1 MVEKRKIRRRYARV
15 LGKNT
20 LVIDATEQELALV
33 KQGKLG
39 LEKLKSTPRYEVYR
53 VKRWLS

>member
-1 MVEKRKIRRRYARV
+1 MIEMRKIRRRYARV
-15 LGKNT
+15 LGNNT

-39 LEKLKSTPRYEVYR
+39 LEKLKSTPRYTVYR
-53 VKRWLS
+53 IKK

>member
-1 MVEKRKIRRRYARV
+1 MLNKRD
-15 LGKNT
+15 
-20 LVIDATEQELALV
+20 LVIDATEQEIALV

-53 VKRWLS
+53 VEK

>member
-1 MVEKRKIRRRYARV
+1 MLNKRD
-15 LGKNT
+15 
-20 LVIDATEQELALV
+20 LVIDATEQEIALV

-53 VKRWLS
+53 IKR

>member
-1 MVEKRKIRRRYARV
+1 MIEKKKIRRRYARV

-20 LVIDATEQELALV
+20 LVIDATEQELTLV

-53 VKRWLS
+53 VKK

>member
-1 MVEKRKIRRRYARV
+1 MAEKRKIRRRYARV

-20 LVIDATEQELALV
+20 LVIDATEQELTLV

-53 VKRWLS
+53 VKR

>member
-1 MVEKRKIRRRYARV
+1 MKNAKRIKRRYARV
-15 LGKNT
+15 LGNNA
-20 LVIDATEQELALV
+20 LVIDATEQELVLV

-53 VKRWLS
+53 IKR

>member
-1 MVEKRKIRRRYARV
+1 MIEKTKIRQRYARV
-15 LGKNT
+15 LGRNT

-39 LEKLKSTPRYEVYR
+39 LEKVKSTSRYDVYR
-53 VKRWLS
+53 IKR

>member
-1 MVEKRKIRRRYARV
+1 MIEKKKIRRRYARV
-15 LGKNT
+15 LGHNA

-53 VKRWLS
+53 IRK

>member
-1 MVEKRKIRRRYARV
+1 MIEKKKNWRRYARV
-15 LGKNT
+15 LSKRD

-39 LEKLKSTPRYEVYR
+39 LEKIKSTPRYEVYR
-53 VKRWLS
+53 IKR

>member
-1 MVEKRKIRRRYARV
+1 MIEKKKNWRRYARV
-15 LGKNT
+15 LNKRD
-20 LVIDATEQELALV
+20 LVIDATEQEIALV

-53 VKRWLS
+53 IKR

>member
-1 MVEKRKIRRRYARV
+1 MAGKRKIRRRYARV
-15 LGKNT
+15 LDNNT

-53 VKRWLS
+53 IKR

>member
-1 MVEKRKIRRRYARV
+1 MKEKKKNWRRYARV
-15 LGKNT
+15 ISRNT
-20 LVIDATEQELALV
+20 LVIDATEQEIALV

-53 VKRWLS
+53 IKR

>member
-1 MVEKRKIRRRYARV
+1 MTDVKIKRRIARELSKSV
-15 LGKNT
+15 

-39 LEKLKSTPRYEVYR
+39 IEFIKKTPRYTVYR
-53 VKRWLS
+53 IKG